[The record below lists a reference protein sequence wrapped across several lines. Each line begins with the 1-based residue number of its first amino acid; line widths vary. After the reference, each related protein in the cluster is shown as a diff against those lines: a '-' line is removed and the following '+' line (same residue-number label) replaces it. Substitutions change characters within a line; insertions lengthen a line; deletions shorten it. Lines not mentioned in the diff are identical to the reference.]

1 VFIKLTG
8 NAQASLPLSNG
19 ASLAF
24 KNSSGSL
31 FYQKFHFLMKRVIS
45 GCAHGYFLSAS
56 GRNWLSNLRSG
67 QNLSAGTFGS
77 VAGNPYYGVLFAGT
91 DGRFAPPL
99 EVLLVSD
106 SISVTARNT
115 AGREYRR
122 NAIMMVGLVILLKI
136 TLGAMWA
143 TLS

>member
-1 VFIKLTG
+1 MAAAAATSFAVTQTAEGTIHYSGYVFIKLTG
-8 NAQASLPLSNG
+8 NAQASLPRSNG

-31 FYQKFHFLMKRVIS
+31 FYQKFHFSMKRVIS

-91 DGRFAPPL
+91 DGRFAP
-99 EVLLVSD
+99 
-106 SISVTARNT
+106 R
-115 AGREYRR
+115 
-122 NAIMMVGLVILLKI
+122 
-136 TLGAMWA
+136 
-143 TLS
+143 